1 MCRFSP
7 FALLTADGGCA
18 IIKENFACYCE
29 ALVKHQSLMKLVL
42 CAMMAALVCVATM
55 IITVPS
61 PLGGFLNLGDGLVL
75 LAGWLLG
82 PLYGF
87 LAAGLGSALADL
99 FLGYAFYVPGTFL
112 IKGLSALLCA
122 LLIRALN
129 RSVRIRP
136 LLWVGAGLV
145 AEIEMV
151 IGYFAYSAIF
161 QGEGWGA
168 VVSVPGNGV
177 QGVAGICLFTILAAV
192 FEKYR
197 ITRLFDTNSKD

>member
-1 MCRFSP
+1 M
-7 FALLTADGGCA
+7 
-18 IIKENFACYCE
+18 IKENSTYGCE
-29 ALVKHQSLMKLVL
+29 DPMKHQSLLKIVL
-42 CAMMAALVCVATM
+42 CAMLAALVCVATM

-75 LAGWLLG
+75 LSGWLLG

-122 LLIRALN
+122 LLIRALGRVIN
-129 RSVRIRP
+129 RRP
-136 LLWVGAGLV
+136 LSFIGAGLV

-151 IGYFAYSAIF
+151 VGYFAYSAIF

-168 VVSVPGNGV
+168 IVSVPGNAV
-177 QGVAGICLFTILAAV
+177 QGIAGICVFTVLAAV

-197 ITRLFDTNSKD
+197 ITRIFDTTNKD

>member
-1 MCRFSP
+1 M
-7 FALLTADGGCA
+7 
-18 IIKENFACYCE
+18 
-29 ALVKHQSLMKLVL
+29 KHQSLLKIVL

-112 IKGLSALLCA
+112 IKGVSALLCA
-122 LLIRALN
+122 LVIRAL
-129 RSVRIRP
+129 SGALKKRP
-136 LLWVGAGLV
+136 LLWLGAGLL
-145 AEIEMV
+145 AEIEM
-151 IGYFAYSAIF
+151 IAGYFAYSAIF
-161 QGEGWGA
+161 GGEGWGA
-168 VVSVPGNGV
+168 VVSIPGNAV
-177 QGVAGICLFTILAAV
+177 QGVAGICVFTVLAAV

-197 ITRLFDTNSKD
+197 LTRLFDTTNKD